1 MKTGI
6 WMLAL
11 LLALPGYAAELYRND
26 FEQNNDVAFYAVCA
40 PDWIGN
46 RERAEQEGFIKIHR
60 AGLSEFGEKNHDGVL
75 SYALDLSL
83 LKGDGKWGP
92 ICMFRGGKF
101 QIPFDRPLWLSA
113 YLYPEELPPDV
124 TVDMGIVF
132 TFEKDGKRVGGTL
145 PVPAL
150 GRNGDNFLVYCADL
164 RDILKDRFQNVILES
179 WMVRLH
185 SRKPFHG
192 QRVRLFL
199 DDVVLGDAK
208 PDVTLSGL
216 SGERLGNDIRKNAAD
231 PYTVDYTSLYREYPK
246 NAANVVFN
254 GSFELGM
261 KDWYPRATRPE
272 GSLELPDPAAMFRVT
287 AEEGAPDG
295 KRVFSVTRNGKPSAV
310 TLGGRPYKIEDG
322 KDYVLSFYAKASK
335 DGEVLRVN
343 SSDFKL
349 TTGWQRYVVNLP
361 GIQCYETWGGK
372 KFPGR
377 FSLVFRN
384 SGDADLA
391 LDAIQLEKAP
401 LTGYAGSGILEI
413 AAKPRK
419 QFGLYAAGEK
429 PEFEVEYFNSGDRK
443 RTGRLTW
450 ELKDHLH
457 RVLETGEREISAG
470 PQSGGAFTIPVAAAG
485 NFCKLFV
492 RLSAADQPEQSAVTS
507 AARIPDLTGIKGNE
521 FFGHCA
527 LEGSNPPN
535 LKYTLELNR
544 KLGMSFAA
552 AYHLNHP
559 RAPKNW
565 REENPLLK
573 QLDDLVAICDSYGM
587 ELIWSNYQPFPPDM
601 AKDGEGV
608 EIVTPQTEAD
618 VRDYAELM
626 AKRYRGKIRYFE
638 YFGEYLKDSLPKQ
651 SRNVDR
657 LVRAAAEG
665 LKKGNPDAILL
676 TPGQHRM
683 NSILTVFPAL
693 AKLGTFRAADRI
705 SLHAY
710 DFGSGLAS
718 HNTLENLKRQIGQ
731 YTPGMK
737 VVNSE
742 AGACS
747 TDVLYY
753 DDICGETLNY
763 PAYKTELEQAVW
775 DVRAQVA
782 MFGSG
787 IFEKSALF
795 YSYEGN
801 VGGRKFYHFVNPDND
816 LSPRPVFPA
825 YATLVGRLSGANNV
839 GEFQQREKNGLQGYL
854 FSKDGR
860 YFAALWRYTP
870 DHIRRKTVIPLPPER
885 VKAQDLVGNPLSLNS
900 GGRTELVLGN
910 EPVWLDFEDATE
922 AELLRALNAIHVVFV
937 EPELF
942 CDGKTL
948 TIQIANPNA
957 ETLAGSLFLNSE
969 PTAEKLRIAP
979 GEVRKVTVPLKH
991 AETLPA
997 WRAVFRTESG
1007 EEFKSREV
1015 RFLPVAKAAGPVVI
1029 DGDLREY
1036 AAAVPFRL
1044 GAAQAFSNYGA
1055 TVKSDRDLGAT
1066 ARFLYDGKNFYLA
1079 VEVEDD
1085 IHRTPN
1091 NSANR
1096 LWANDALQLLFV
1108 MSGNPNALNSD
1119 IVELAV
1125 SDTADG
1131 PKAAFGFGARSGFAD
1146 FSMHLSRKGERMVYE
1161 LAIPWT
1167 LLQPGF
1173 VPGAAAPPLFNLA
1186 VSDNDGKELPGIEF
1200 LKGYEK
1206 SLQMNRGV
1214 VDRKDPA
1221 AAPQL
1226 CFLPPQ

>member
-1 MKTGI
+1 MKIAMG
-6 WMLAL
+6 MLLL
-11 LLALPGYAAELYRND
+11 LLALAGGAAELYRNG
-26 FEQNNDVAFYAVCA
+26 FEENNDVAFYAVCA
-40 PDWIGN
+40 PGWIGDLK
-46 RERAEQEGFIKIHR
+46 RAEKEGLIKVHR

-83 LKGDGKWGP
+83 LKGDDKWGP
-92 ICMFRGGKF
+92 CCMFRGGKF
-101 QIPFDRPLWLSA
+101 RIPVDRPLWLSA
-113 YLYPEELPPDV
+113 YIYPEELPPDV
-124 TVDMGIVF
+124 TVEMGIVF
-132 TFEKDGKRVGGTL
+132 TFEKDGKRAGGSL

-150 GRNGDNFLVYCADL
+150 GRNGDHFLVYCADI
-164 RDILKDRFQNVILES
+164 REILKDRFQNVILEG

-199 DDVVLGDAK
+199 DDVALSDAK
-208 PDVTLSGL
+208 PDVSLSGL
-216 SGERLGNDIRKNAAD
+216 SGERLGNDVRKNAAD
-231 PYTVDYTSLYREYPK
+231 PYTVDYTSLYREYPEDAV
-246 NAANVVFN
+246 NTVFN

-261 KDWYPRATRPE
+261 KDWYPRATRL
-272 GSLELPDPAAMFRVT
+272 GDSLELPDPAELFRVQ

-295 KRVFSVTRNGKPSAV
+295 KRVFAVTRNGKPSNII
-310 TLGGRPYKIEDG
+310 LSGRPYKIEDG
-322 KDYVLSFYAKASK
+322 NDYVLSFYAKASR

-343 SSDFKL
+343 SSDVKL
-349 TTGWQRYVVNLP
+349 TTGWRRYVLNLP
-361 GIQCYETWGGK
+361 GIKCYETWRGK

-377 FSLVFRN
+377 FDLVFRN

-391 LDAIQLEKAP
+391 FDAIQLQKAP
-401 LTGYAGSGILEI
+401 LTGYVGSGILEI
-413 AAKPRK
+413 AAKPRTP
-419 QFGLYAAGEK
+419 FGLYAADGK
-429 PEFEVEYFNSGDRK
+429 PEFEVEYFNSGDRE
-443 RTGRLTW
+443 RTGKLTW

-470 PQSGGAFTIPVAAAG
+470 PQCGGAFPIPTGAAV

-492 RLSAADQPEQSAVTS
+492 RFSAPGQPEQSVITS
-507 AARIPDLTGIKGNE
+507 AARIPDLTKIKDNE

-527 LEGSNPPN
+527 LEGGNPPN

-544 KLGMSFAA
+544 KLGMSFAMV
-552 AYHLNHP
+552 YHLNHP
-559 RAPKNW
+559 RAPKSW
-565 REENPLLK
+565 REDNPVLR
-573 QLDDLVAICDSYGM
+573 QLDDLIAICDSYGM
-587 ELIWSNYQPFPPDM
+587 ELAWSNYQPFPPDVT
-601 AKDGEGV
+601 KDSEGV

-626 AKRYRGKIRYFE
+626 AKRYRGKIRYYE

-665 LKKGNPDAILL
+665 LKKGNPDAILM

-693 AKLGTFRAADRI
+693 AKLGTFQVVDRL
-705 SLHAY
+705 SLHTY

-718 HNTLENLKRQIGQ
+718 HNILESLKKQIGNH
-731 YTPGMK
+731 TPGMK
-737 VVNSE
+737 VVNTE
-742 AGACS
+742 AGTCS

-775 DVRAQVA
+775 DIRAQLI

-801 VGGRKFYHFVNPDND
+801 VCGRKFYHFVNPDND

-825 YATLVGRLSGANNV
+825 YAALVDRLSGAKTI

-854 FSKDGR
+854 FAKDGR

-870 DHIRRKTVIPLPPER
+870 DHIRRKTVIPLSPDR
-885 VKAQDLVGNPLSLNS
+885 VRAQDLVGNPLSLPPGNQA
-900 GGRTELVLGN
+900 ELTLGD
-910 EPVWLDFEDATE
+910 EPVWLDFTGVTE
-922 AELLRALNAIHVVFV
+922 AELLKALNAIHVVLV
-937 EPELF
+937 EPQIS

-948 TIQIANPNA
+948 TVEVANPDA
-957 ETLAGSLFLNSE
+957 ETLAGTLSLS
-969 PTAEKLRIAP
+969 PGQMAEKLRIEP
-979 GEVRKVTVPLKH
+979 GGAQKVTVPLKKE
-991 AETLPA
+991 AALSA

-1007 EEFKSREV
+1007 EEFQSREV

-1036 AAAVPFRL
+1036 AASVPVRL

-1055 TVKSDRDLGAT
+1055 TVKSDRDLSAT

-1085 IHRTPN
+1085 VFRTPN
-1091 NSANR
+1091 ASASR
-1096 LWANDALQLLFV
+1096 LWANDALQLFFV
-1108 MSGNPNALNSD
+1108 MSGNPNALGGD

-1131 PKAAFGFGARSGFAD
+1131 PKAAFGFGSRSGFAD
-1146 FSMHLSRKGERMVYE
+1146 CTPHISRKGERTVYE
-1161 LAIPWT
+1161 LAVPWA
-1167 LLQPGF
+1167 LLQTGF
-1173 VPGAAAPPLFNLA
+1173 VPGAAAAPLFNLA
-1186 VSDNDGKELPGIEF
+1186 VSDNDGKELHGIEF

-1214 VDRKDPA
+1214 VDGKNPA
-1221 AAPQL
+1221 SALQL
-1226 CFLPPQ
+1226 CFLP